1 MKKLIRRLLI
11 SSVLILVVV
20 LTVAML
26 PSKTPSLDT
35 SNINFTNA
43 SLIGRGEYLAAAGDC
58 VACHTAP
65 GAQPYAGGFAL
76 ESPLG
81 LIYSTNITPDRETGI
96 GHYTLD
102 DFDRAVRY
110 GISPSGDALYPAMPF
125 PSYARMN
132 DEDLIALYAYFM
144 HGVEPVVQENSKVD
158 IPWPLSMRWPL
169 IAWRKA
175 FALTPAQ
182 WQEQAPT
189 YDDPVIAR
197 GAYLV
202 QGLGHCGSCHTPR
215 SWTMKEKAYW
225 EASRDFL
232 AGGPVIDGWLAVNL
246 RSDDADG
253 LGRWSPTYIIDTL
266 RSGRNDEYA
275 VLGHGMSDVV
285 LHSTQH
291 LHDEDLQAIAVYLK
305 QLSPANLS
313 SSFYQADT
321 FTAEALASGV
331 EESRGAELFVDNCA
345 ACHRTNG
352 LGHRG
357 VFPTI
362 AGNPSVLAENPISLI
377 RVILA
382 GSRLPSTRTAP
393 SDLGMPGFAWRLS
406 DDEVAQLSTFIR
418 QSWGNE
424 ANSVSVEQVTG
435 VRQML
440 DDLSEQDRAIIE
452 SNNRR

>member
-1 MKKLIRRLLI
+1 MKKRLRRLLI
-11 SSVLILVVV
+11 ISVLIIAGV
-20 LTVAML
+20 LTVALL

-35 SNINFTNA
+35 SHINFTDA
-43 SLIGRGEYLAAAGDC
+43 SLIERGEYLAAAGDC

-65 GAQPYAGGFAL
+65 GAQRYAGGFGL

-81 LIYSTNITPDRETGI
+81 LIYSTNITPDKETGI

-110 GISPSGDALYPAMPF
+110 GIAPSGDALYPAMPF
-125 PSYARMN
+125 PSYARMT

-144 HGVEPVVQENSKVD
+144 HGVTPVAQANRNVD
-158 IPWPLSMRWPL
+158 IHWPLSMRWPL
-169 IAWRKA
+169 IVWRKA

-182 WQEQAPT
+182 WQQQAPV
-189 YDDPVIAR
+189 YEDPVIAR

-225 EASRDFL
+225 EHSRDFL
-232 AGGPVIDGWLAVNL
+232 AGGPIIDGWLAVNL

-253 LGRWSPTYIIDTL
+253 LGRWPSTYIVDTL

-291 LHDEDLQAIAVYLK
+291 LHDDDLHAMATYLK
-305 QLSPANLS
+305 QLSPANIS
-313 SSFYQADT
+313 TSFYQADPS
-321 FTAEALASGV
+321 TAEALAAGV

-352 LGHRG
+352 LGHKG

-362 AGNPSVLAENPISLI
+362 AGNPSVLAENPVSLI

-382 GSRLPSTRTAP
+382 GSRLPSTQTAP

-418 QSWGNE
+418 HSWGNE
-424 ANSVSVEQVTG
+424 ANPVSVDQVIQ

-440 DDLSEQDRAIIE
+440 DEMSAQERAVIE